1 MLTIVIPFYNRASY
15 LRRTL
20 DSVAAQT
27 LRPLSVILVDNAST
41 DRSAEIAREWMQT
54 YNRPD
59 FQVSLISEARRG
71 APAARNAGLAQVT
84 TPYVMFFDSDDIMLA
99 GHCASMLAALEKTPD
114 ADIVGKSI
122 IYKPINGKS
131 IPGYFTTRRRFYSQ
145 IFMSILS
152 TQRYI
157 VRTDLARAVGGW
169 NERTVGWDDYE
180 FGLRLLLKNP
190 VLATAEGDPTVIF
203 EQHADSITGTDFSSQ
218 PSKWEDTLDICA
230 EDLRRAGRSD
240 LLPLLDIRRMILAAT
255 YAREGAHEHA
265 KRLRSQVLKTTQHP
279 LRMCFAYMLQRTVGH
294 GNTVVSK
301 YLFPKLA
308 SDCPMKPTEHREPA
322 ITVVIPYYN
331 RAKYLRR
338 TLDSVAS
345 QTFRPLNVILVDNG
359 STDKSAEVAREWSE
373 IYQAEDFRVTM
384 ISEERRGAPAA
395 RNAGLAQVATPYV
408 MFFDSDDI
416 MLPEHC
422 EYIMRAI
429 SKSPDAD
436 VVGKPIV
443 YRTLKGR
450 KIEGFFTTRRPLYNH
465 IFHCILATQRY
476 VVRTSLAREAGGWDN
491 RAWGWNDY
499 EFGLRLLLKNPV
511 LAQAEGEPT
520 VIFQQHADSI
530 TGTAF
535 STSPMKWEDTLG
547 LCSEDLRRAGR
558 TDLEP
563 LLDMRR
569 VILAANYA
577 REGARSESR
586 RLRQRVFKSSPY
598 AWRMRLTYA
607 LQRVAGHGCAILARF
622 IFPSLC
628 KK

>member
-41 DRSAEIAREWMQT
+41 DRSAEIAREWMQS

-99 GHCASMLAALEKTPD
+99 AHCASMLAALEKTPD

-122 IYKPINGKS
+122 IYKKLTGKT
-131 IPGYFTTRRRFYSQ
+131 IKGIYS
-145 IFMSILS
+145 
-152 TQRYI
+152 
-157 VRTDLARAVGGW
+157 
-169 NERTVGWDDYE
+169 
-180 FGLRLLLKNP
+180 
-190 VLATAEGDPTVIF
+190 
-203 EQHADSITGTDFSSQ
+203 
-218 PSKWEDTLDICA
+218 
-230 EDLRRAGRSD
+230 
-240 LLPLLDIRRMILAAT
+240 
-255 YAREGAHEHA
+255 
-265 KRLRSQVLKTTQHP
+265 
-279 LRMCFAYMLQRTVGH
+279 
-294 GNTVVSK
+294 
-301 YLFPKLA
+301 
-308 SDCPMKPTEHREPA
+308 
-322 ITVVIPYYN
+322 
-331 RAKYLRR
+331 
-338 TLDSVAS
+338 
-345 QTFRPLNVILVDNG
+345 
-359 STDKSAEVAREWSE
+359 
-373 IYQAEDFRVTM
+373 
-384 ISEERRGAPAA
+384 
-395 RNAGLAQVATPYV
+395 
-408 MFFDSDDI
+408 
-416 MLPEHC
+416 
-422 EYIMRAI
+422 
-429 SKSPDAD
+429 
-436 VVGKPIV
+436 
-443 YRTLKGR
+443 
-450 KIEGFFTTRRPLYNH
+450 TRRPLYSH
-465 IFHCILATQRY
+465 IFKSILATQRFI
-476 VVRTSLAREAGGWDN
+476 VRTELAREAGGWDN

-499 EFGLRLLLKNPV
+499 EFGLRLLLKNPL

-598 AWRMRLTYA
+598 PWRMRLAYA
-607 LQRVAGHGCAILARF
+607 LQRVVGHGCTILAPF